1 MVLSAEKIRQG
12 LIYTF
17 IGLAV
22 FYSVF
27 TVGRIFF
34 DFQLQDFRVYY
45 LAVRAFIIGSNPYI
59 DWGAGVYLYP
69 PASLVFLSPFG
80 LLEYELAERIWT
92 LVSFGSLVAAIMILL
107 RILRPRFPLKQFLV
121 VFSLAMLSFPVKFT
135 LGMGQ
140 INLIL
145 LFFVCLSF
153 YFYRERKQYL
163 SGLTL
168 AVATAVK
175 LSPVFLILFYIRKK
189 QVKVL
194 VGFLFGIAGFYLFGQ
209 RVFSEYWLD
218 VFSHIPTIGN
228 GSYYNQSLTGWLAR
242 GLVVDETAKIINYF
256 VFASLLVFSFKM
268 TAVGR
273 KNSAVELA
281 EYGLFIL
288 ATLLGAGLAWQH
300 HFALAVVP
308 FMAIWQLGNK
318 RKLSR
323 PVFVLGTFSYLL
335 IAWNMR
341 NPQFF
346 SGWGGLLLSHVF
358 YGALLLYWLLH
369 YGLRNSL

>member
-1 MVLSAEKIRQG
+1 
-12 LIYTF
+12 
-17 IGLAV
+17 
-22 FYSVF
+22 
-27 TVGRIFF
+27 
-34 DFQLQDFRVYY
+34 
-45 LAVRAFIIGSNPYI
+45 
-59 DWGAGVYLYP
+59 
-69 PASLVFLSPFG
+69 
-80 LLEYELAERIWT
+80 
-92 LVSFGSLVAAIMILL
+92 
-107 RILRPRFPLKQFLV
+107 
-121 VFSLAMLSFPVKFT
+121 
-135 LGMGQ
+135 
-140 INLIL
+140 
-145 LFFVCLSF
+145 
-153 YFYRERKQYL
+153 
-163 SGLTL
+163 
-168 AVATAVK
+168 
-175 LSPVFLILFYIRKK
+175 
-189 QVKVL
+189 
-194 VGFLFGIAGFYLFGQ
+194 
-209 RVFSEYWLD
+209 
-218 VFSHIPTIGN
+218 
-228 GSYYNQSLTGWLAR
+228 LTGWLAR